1 MALKRRSGVTVVP
14 ARLDQQRH
22 TGEVRQDPE
31 HYITCAVVHPVK
43 SYTIT
48 FDPAKLQEK
57 IDKYG
62 KALIVPQKLKKRK

>member
-1 MALKRRSGVTVVP
+1 MVVP

-31 HYITCAVVHPVK
+31 YYITCMVKHPVK
-43 SYTIT
+43 SFTIT
-48 FDPAKLQEK
+48 FDPARLQDM

-62 KALIVPQKLKKRK
+62 EALIVPPKYQKGKKKP